1 MVFKGTYLNVMQ
13 RSVSHEM
20 PMEYDWNSS
29 IPVVANS
36 SPLSQ
41 EMVRIANAKA
51 LHFAGVA
58 YGASQVQSQ
67 ACNSK
72 ETMPKDC
79 HAKTDMELGALCSSS
94 YTVSLQLHF
103 GMEPKAWMTE
113 ALE

>member
-1 MVFKGTYLNVMQ
+1 MVFKAAYLNVMQ
-13 RSVSHEM
+13 RSVSHET
-20 PMEYDWNSS
+20 PMEYDWNNS

-58 YGASQVQSQ
+58 YGASQVHASIST
-67 ACNSK
+67 CNQK
-72 ETMPKDC
+72 NVTRQ
-79 HAKTDMELGALCSSS
+79 KTDVQIGALCSLPC
-94 YTVSLQLHF
+94 TVSLQLHF
-103 GMEPKAWMTE
+103 GMEPKVWMTE